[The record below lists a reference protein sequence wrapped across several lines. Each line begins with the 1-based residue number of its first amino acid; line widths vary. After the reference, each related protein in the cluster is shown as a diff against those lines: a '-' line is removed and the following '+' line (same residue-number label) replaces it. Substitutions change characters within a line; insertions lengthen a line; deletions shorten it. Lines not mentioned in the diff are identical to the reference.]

1 MAAYSKLIF
10 IGILVLSC
18 LRSIVATAKDTQS
31 GFKISPYKRAPLQD
45 IVTWDEHSI
54 FVRGERVLFFSG
66 EFHPFRLPVPSLWPD
81 VLQKIRSLGFTGVSF
96 YVDWALLEGKPG
108 EYSAEGVFAL
118 EPFFEAASKAGLYL
132 LARPGPYINAE
143 VSGGGFPGW
152 LQRLQGTLRTN
163 DTDYLAATENYVT
176 SVLQS
181 ISKAQITN
189 GGPVILVQ
197 PENEYSEA
205 VSGYYPFPNADYM
218 SFVEEQ
224 FRNNGIVVPL
234 ISNDVGPD
242 GHNAP
247 GQPAPVDIYGHD
259 GYPLGFDCSNPAS
272 WKTFNTNW
280 RTLHLQQSPT
290 TPYAIVE
297 FQGGSFDPWGG
308 VGFDKCLSL
317 VNSEF
322 ERVYYKNNYGFGLSI
337 YNIYMIFGGTNWGNL
352 GHPGGYTSYDYGS
365 PISED
370 RSVAREKYSE
380 LKLQA
385 NFIVGSPAFL
395 TAVPG
400 APSTTLYTTSA
411 DLYVTPLKSN
421 QTQFYV
427 VSDAAIR
434 HSTFNSTSATTY
446 KLTLG
451 GTSIGNITVPQLAGA
466 LSLNGRDS
474 KIHVSDY
481 DIGGAKLIYSTAEI
495 FTWQKYDDSTVLV
508 VYGGPGEQHELA
520 IARNTTR
527 GQTIQASPDLR
538 VESTAASF
546 IVNWQA
552 TSTDQYVRIG
562 DLQVYIVDRDSAY
575 NFWVVP
581 VPGSEGTLYTKT
593 EDSNLIIKSGYLIR
607 SANATKESLD
617 ITGDLNATSPLWIA
631 GGAPKDLRTLT
642 FNGKEIDF
650 SIDRNGA
657 VLADLVYTPPDI
669 DVPVLQDLD
678 WYYIDTL
685 PEVQVGYDDSQ
696 WTLASLSES
705 NNTNR
710 ALTTP
715 TSLYASDYGYHAGTL
730 IYRGKFIANGD
741 ETTVHFQTQG
751 GLAFGSSVFF
761 DGTFLGSTVGNK
773 SEASANA
780 TLSLPQLNANE
791 TYVFTIVIDNMGL
804 DEEWTVGSNT
814 MKAPRGVLDYDLSG
828 HDQSDVTWKLTGNL
842 GGEDY
847 IDHVRGPLNEG
858 GLWAERQGYHLPDPP
873 VSTWS
878 KGASPAD
885 GIDAPGIGFFTTSFD
900 LDLPEGYDIPIS
912 VRLGDLNSTSAL
924 RVQIYV
930 NGWQFGK
937 YVANI
942 GPQTEYPIPEGIWN
956 YHGQNWL
963 AISLWSLDSAGGK
976 VDSIE
981 LVASQAVETGRQ
993 QVELVDSPGWS
1004 ERPGALQKTEKA
1016 SSKPC
1021 SVIDLLPT
1029 DGGHLATTSYNSG
1042 APKPGTVSLPAGAS
1056 SVVVRISNPQA
1067 LVNHETRTENEVA
1080 AMILMRDTLSS
1091 YSSQLI
1097 PEVYDWSSSSPVA
1110 NSGFGYI
1117 LQAQKHGVSLDSA
1130 FGLGG
1135 TSAPKYSF
1143 EEFPEDKNE
1152 GCSDIFNM
1160 LFDVESNRLT
1170 ALLDFDF
1177 SHVATPA
1184 DEYFY
1189 SMGLLGHL
1197 LLGPLEHG
1205 VEKQWAKCLLEK
1217 DERETFLLQ
1226 ERKGAGCPGKY

>member
-31 GFKISPYKRAPLQD
+31 GFRISPYKRAPLQD

-66 EFHPFRLPVPSLWPD
+66 EFHAFRLPVPSLWPD

-108 EYSAEGVFAL
+108 EYSAEGIFAL

-152 LQRLQGTLRTN
+152 LQRLKGTLRTN

-176 SVLQS
+176 STLQS
-181 ISKAQITN
+181 IAKAQITN

-218 SFVEEQ
+218 NFVEEQ

-272 WKTFNTNW
+272 WKAFNTNW

-308 VGFDKCLSL
+308 VGFNKCLSL

-400 APSTTLYTTSA
+400 APSTTLYTTST

-427 VSDAAIR
+427 VSDAAVR

-446 KLTLG
+446 KLTLE
-451 GTSIGNITVPQLAGA
+451 GTSIGNVTVPQLAGV

-481 DIGGAKLIYSTAEI
+481 DLGGAKLIYSTAEI

-508 VYGGPGEQHELA
+508 VHGGPGEQHELA
-520 IARNTTR
+520 IARNTTC

-538 VESTAASF
+538 VESTAASV
-546 IVNWQA
+546 IVNWQV

-562 DLQVYIVDRDSAY
+562 NLQVYIVDRNSAY

-593 EDSNLIIKSGYLIR
+593 EDSNLIVKSGYLIR
-607 SANATKESLD
+607 SANATEESLD
-617 ITGDLNATSPLWIA
+617 ITGDLNTTSPLWVVS
-631 GGAPKDLRTLT
+631 GAPKDLRTLT
-642 FNGKEIDF
+642 FNGKDIDF
-650 SIDRNGA
+650 TIDKNGA

-685 PEVQVGYDDSQ
+685 PEVQIGYDDSQ

-791 TYVFTIVIDNMGL
+791 TYIFTIVVDNMGL
-804 DEEWTVGSNT
+804 DEEWTVDSNT

-828 HDQSDVTWKLTGNL
+828 HAKSDVTWKLTGNL

-873 VSTWS
+873 VSNWS
-878 KGASPAD
+878 KGASPAA
-885 GIDAPGIGFFTTSFD
+885 GIDAPGIGFFTTSFN

-963 AISLWSLDSAGGK
+963 AISLWSLESAGGK

-981 LVASQAVETGRQ
+981 LVASQAVVTGRQ

-1004 ERPGALQKTEKA
+1004 ERPGA
-1016 SSKPC
+1016 
-1021 SVIDLLPT
+1021 
-1029 DGGHLATTSYNSG
+1029 Y
-1042 APKPGTVSLPAGAS
+1042 
-1056 SVVVRISNPQA
+1056 
-1067 LVNHETRTENEVA
+1067 
-1080 AMILMRDTLSS
+1080 
-1091 YSSQLI
+1091 
-1097 PEVYDWSSSSPVA
+1097 
-1110 NSGFGYI
+1110 
-1117 LQAQKHGVSLDSA
+1117 
-1130 FGLGG
+1130 
-1135 TSAPKYSF
+1135 
-1143 EEFPEDKNE
+1143 
-1152 GCSDIFNM
+1152 
-1160 LFDVESNRLT
+1160 
-1170 ALLDFDF
+1170 
-1177 SHVATPA
+1177 
-1184 DEYFY
+1184 
-1189 SMGLLGHL
+1189 
-1197 LLGPLEHG
+1197 
-1205 VEKQWAKCLLEK
+1205 
-1217 DERETFLLQ
+1217 
-1226 ERKGAGCPGKY
+1226 